1 MPRVAKGHIEQL
13 PSGSFRVSVYVVS
26 SAMIGHMIGHM
37 PGQGSEIADGRA

>member
-26 SAMIGHMIGHM
+26 SALIGHM